1 MLSETSAV
9 TFFGSLN
16 FFFLLF
22 FLDGNG
28 VDMAHFGHVD
38 GSIFGGDVANNN
50 RLNSP
55 FVMPGK
61 PAWLRINFRML
72 IFLNFLETKV

>member
-16 FFFLLF
+16 FFFLLY

-28 VDMAHFGHVD
+28 ADMANFGHAD
-38 GSIFGGDVANNN
+38 CSIFGGDVANNKASQ
-50 RLNSP
+50 L
-55 FVMPGK
+55 G
-61 PAWLRINFRML
+61 
-72 IFLNFLETKV
+72 